1 MYIHAYIYT
10 HIFSYLD
17 FVIDKCPIP
26 RSDVKNNVH
35 YAEETQVI
43 YPAGT
48 NAVLWQAD
56 QKQQKIF
63 QGLGYGRLFMSVRAS
78 CLYMYMYIH
87 IYIYVNTY
95 VYTYM

>member
-1 MYIHAYIYT
+1 MPAAGFHSCP
-10 HIFSYLD
+10 HSHD
-17 FVIDKCPIP
+17 FLCAP

-63 QGLGYGRLFMSVRAS
+63 QGPELSIRFLLPSVVPDFRLQEMRVQK
-78 CLYMYMYIH
+78 
-87 IYIYVNTY
+87 V
-95 VYTYM
+95 